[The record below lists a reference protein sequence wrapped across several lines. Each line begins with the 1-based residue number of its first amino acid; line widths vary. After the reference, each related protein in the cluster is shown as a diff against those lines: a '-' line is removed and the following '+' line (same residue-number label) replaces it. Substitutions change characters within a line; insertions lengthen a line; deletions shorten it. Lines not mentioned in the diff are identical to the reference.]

1 MTPGKNVEAM
11 LTMENLDS
19 EEIEQMMNNLRKGEK
34 IIQQEEQIYKY

>member
-1 MTPGKNVEAM
+1 MTPGKNVEPM

>member
-1 MTPGKNVEAM
+1 MTPGKNVEPM

-34 IIQQEEQIYKY
+34 II

>member
-34 IIQQEEQIYKY
+34 IIQ

>member
-1 MTPGKNVEAM
+1 MTPGENVEPM

-34 IIQQEEQIYKY
+34 IIQ

>member
-1 MTPGKNVEAM
+1 MTPGKNVEPM

-34 IIQQEEQIYKY
+34 IIQ